1 MKIKLYRCLMTK
13 WLVSNSLRTLSIGVF
28 VGMMLPGVS
37 GCKGTPLP
45 FSQSFSGLGGATRV
59 PAPADGSFQVP
70 GSYSGPN
77 GTSNN
82 PGSGLGGSSF
92 NSGNSASAPN
102 AMKTSQ
108 SNLPVTNFV
117 NGISSAESQIRT
129 ATNNALSTV
138 NRATE
143 DVNNRVE
150 QASAR
155 VDRFGAGVVQASNIL
170 SEAAYGPVNGQQ
182 NVQNLPSPTAPS
194 RENSIPSASGQIG
207 NNNPSSDAS
216 WQTPSPR

>member
-1 MKIKLYRCLMTK
+1 MKIEPYRCLMTK
-13 WLVSNSLRTLSIGVF
+13 LLVSKRLRSLSIGVF
-28 VGMMLPGVS
+28 VGVMLPGAT
-37 GCKGTPLP
+37 GCRGTALP
-45 FSQSFSGLGGATRV
+45 FSQSFSGLGGPTRV

-77 GTSNN
+77 GTSSN

-92 NSGNSASAPN
+92 NSGNSAAAPN
-102 AMKTSQ
+102 GMKTSQ
-108 SNLPVTNFV
+108 TNLPVTNFV
-117 NGISSAESQIRT
+117 NGISAAESQIRT

-155 VDRFGAGVVQASNIL
+155 VDRFNAGVVQASNIL

-182 NVQNLPSPTAPS
+182 NVQNLPSPTSPS
-194 RENSIPSASGQIG
+194 RQNSIPSASGQIG
-207 NNNPSSDAS
+207 DNSPSSDAS